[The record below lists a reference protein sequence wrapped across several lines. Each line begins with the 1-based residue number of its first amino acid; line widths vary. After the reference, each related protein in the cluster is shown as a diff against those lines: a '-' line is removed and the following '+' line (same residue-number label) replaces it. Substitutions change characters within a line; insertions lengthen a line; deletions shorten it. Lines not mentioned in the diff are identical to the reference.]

1 MAVREKV
8 FIPNEIY
15 FITFTILDWQ
25 AIFINEFPTLRQSL
39 SLEDSDA
46 KVGGGK
52 EESLSGDSGGG
63 K

>member
-46 KVGGGK
+46 HLVDFSEGRQEGNY
-52 EESLSGDSGGG
+52 
-63 K
+63 

>member
-1 MAVREKV
+1 M
-8 FIPNEIY
+8 IY
-15 FITFTILDWQ
+15 PPSESLF
-25 AIFINEFPTLRQSL
+25 TLRQSL

-63 K
+63 KDGDSGGGKIEPSVEF